1 LLTDLSLLS
10 LSLARGK
17 TTSEALVRN
26 TIERISDPGSEGSRA
41 FLSVSA
47 ERALTEARASDA
59 RRQAGRALGP
69 LDGIPVGIKD
79 LFDVCGEVTTAGS
92 DVLRGSHVASRDAGA
107 VARLRSS
114 GMVIIG
120 RTHMNEFA
128 YSAMGTN
135 PHYTTPRAPWD
146 RMADDG
152 RGRAPGGSTS
162 GGAVA
167 VADGLVPA
175 ALGSDTGGSTR
186 IPAAFCGIT
195 GYRPSQ
201 GRVPSDGV
209 FPLAPSFDAVGPLAR
224 TVADICLL
232 DTALTGEEAS
242 PAGRFKLALA
252 AGLPF
257 DALDAAVAEAVDRA
271 MNRLDLAS
279 DMTFNWSEA
288 GNALRSGQVTAVE
301 AIVAHGLLY
310 SRKTYYDPRVAKR
323 MSLGEGIPATAYVA
337 AQVRIASL
345 RRAFDEA
352 MTVDAVVMPTVA
364 ILPPRL
370 AELDDEATFFDCNAR
385 ALRNTLIANVLDL
398 PTISLPLPG
407 DVPVGLMLMGRRGA
421 DRLLLS
427 IASHVEAALT

>member
-1 LLTDLSLLS
+1 MSVDISVLSR
-10 LSLARGK
+10 SLAQGK
-17 TTSEALVRN
+17 MTSEALVRN
-26 TIERISDPGSEGSRA
+26 ALERISDAGGEGPRA

-47 ERALTEARASDA
+47 VQALTEARSSDA
-59 RRQAGRALGP
+59 RRQAGRPLGP

-79 LFDVCGEVTTAGS
+79 LFDICGEVTTAGS
-92 DVLRGSHVASRDAGA
+92 RVLKGTPAASRDARA
-107 VARLRSS
+107 VVRLRSS

-135 PHYTTPRAPWD
+135 PHYPTPRAPWD

-209 FPLAPSFDAVGPLAR
+209 FPLAPSFDAVGPLAG

-232 DTALTGEEAS
+232 DTALTGDESS
-242 PAGRFKLALA
+242 PSGQFKLALA

-271 MNRLDLAS
+271 LNRLDLS
-279 DMTFNWSEA
+279 GDMKFNWSEA
-288 GNALRSGQVTAVE
+288 GDALRSGQVTAVE
-301 AIVAHGLLY
+301 AIHAHGPLY
-310 SRKTYYDPRVAKR
+310 SRKAYYDPRVARR
-323 MSLGEGIPATAYVA
+323 MSLGEDIPATAYLA
-337 AQVRIASL
+337 AQARIASL
-345 RRAFDEA
+345 RRVFDGA

-370 AELDDEATFFDCNAR
+370 AELDDDSTFFDCNER
-385 ALRNTLIANVLDL
+385 ALRNTRIANILDL
-398 PTISLPLPG
+398 PAISLPLPG

-421 DRLLLS
+421 DRMLLS
-427 IASHVEAALT
+427 IASRVEAVLR